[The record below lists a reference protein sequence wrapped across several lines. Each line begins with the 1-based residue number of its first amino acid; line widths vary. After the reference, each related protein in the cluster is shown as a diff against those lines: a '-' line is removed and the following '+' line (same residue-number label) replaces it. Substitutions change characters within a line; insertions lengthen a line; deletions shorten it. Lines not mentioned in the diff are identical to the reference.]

1 MLKKRKV
8 IIEIYCCLLA
18 YIYTFALYGL
28 YLKSIIILI
37 PETSIII
44 QIWTAVALNLKMD
57 KELNQY
63 GIIQDLFL
71 FCSIIIWCLGMTPLA
86 LLWSVS
92 SKHLLSF
99 SFTSYTLLYLLVIYI
114 LVYYAQ
120 LLGPRH
126 WAYSRYRSVKVCN
139 ITICLRVVY
148 FEAIYLTDFLL
159 IFYSIVYILVQE
171 LFLSFSIIDYISKY
185 FQYHISS
192 LPLLTN

>member
-1 MLKKRKV
+1 
-8 IIEIYCCLLA
+8 
-18 YIYTFALYGL
+18 
-28 YLKSIIILI
+28 
-37 PETSIII
+37 
-44 QIWTAVALNLKMD
+44 
-57 KELNQY
+57 
-63 GIIQDLFL
+63 
-71 FCSIIIWCLGMTPLA
+71 MTPLA

-171 LFLSFSIIDYISKY
+171 LFLSFSIIDYITLFSYQLYYDRDRVDFHHTPGKLNKASLQFVGISANLDSADFHIHY
-185 FQYHISS
+185 SFKIIVERITVSLITLTPKVVFFQGFFETAIIKMTKDVTKCTVIFDYE
-192 LPLLTN
+192 L